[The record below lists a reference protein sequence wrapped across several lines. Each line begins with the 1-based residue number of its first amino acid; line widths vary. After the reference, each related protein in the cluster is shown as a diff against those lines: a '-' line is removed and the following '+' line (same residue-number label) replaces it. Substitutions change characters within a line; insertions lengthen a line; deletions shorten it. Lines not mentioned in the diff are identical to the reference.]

1 MKKAVK
7 LKNDKYLDSK
17 YIVHNKKVL
26 SEILDA
32 EDFTDK
38 VTFNESAV
46 RSHCY
51 FIKQGNMVFVAYQG
65 EAKSH
70 SSGEVIVNIPE
81 GYRPAKNQIFAT
93 FLINANI
100 SGLLLIESSGDI
112 KINGLSTS
120 NATGRIYA
128 NFAYSLS

>member
-1 MKKAVK
+1 MKDAVK
-7 LKNDKYLDSK
+7 FKNDKYLDSK

-38 VTFNESAV
+38 VTFYESAV

-51 FIKQGNMVFVAYQG
+51 FIRQGNMVFVAYQG

-70 SSGEVIVNIPE
+70 SLNEVIVNIPE
-81 GYRPAKNQIFAT
+81 PYRPAKNQIFAT
-93 FLINANI
+93 FLINATT
-100 SGLLLIESSGDI
+100 SGLLLIESTGDI
-112 KINGLSTS
+112 KINGLATGST
-120 NATGRIYA
+120 TGRIYA